1 MSNTLTMNH
10 LSVTK
15 GHIVT
20 SFSTESGDDRA
31 ELATLIDDWLVK
43 KYAIFIRVGEDD
55 RIVKGYDFQNNE
67 WELQGVAS
75 GRGRK
80 KTEKV
85 SAERTGEITV
95 VPPVSGG

>member
-1 MSNTLTMNH
+1 MSDKLIMNH
-10 LSVTK
+10 LSATK
-15 GHIVT
+15 GHLVT
-20 SFSTESGDDRA
+20 IFATESADDRA
-31 ELATLIDDWLVK
+31 QLATLIDDWLLK